1 VIDFLG
7 DNLYTPPQMDVEFFV
22 NWDDSFDEI
31 SFPSH
36 TSIISKTLL
45 DEHLKEKIS
54 DYKCIED
61 INS

>member
-1 VIDFLG
+1 
-7 DNLYTPPQMDVEFFV
+7 MDVEFFV

-45 DEHLKEKIS
+45 DEHLKDKIS

-61 INS
+61 MNSQ